1 MQSVEQLE
9 KQAAELEEKRK
20 NLAKKIAVA
29 KRQAKQKAEAE
40 ARAKEQADA
49 LAFMAYCKAHT
60 LTFNDGQTVSIY
72 EYVVRMME
80 RPE

>member
-20 NLAKKIAVA
+20 NLAKKLATA
-29 KRQAKQKAEAE
+29 KRLAKQKAEAE

-49 LAFMAYCKAHT
+49 LAFTAYCRAHT
-60 LTFNDGQTVSIY
+60 FSFNDGQTMSIY
-72 EYVVRMME
+72 DYVVRMME

>member
-29 KRQAKQKAEAE
+29 KRQAKQKAEA
-40 ARAKEQADA
+40 DA